1 MVVESIRN
9 ITKFT
14 KSHHVLAPYSINQ
27 EVREDALHHML
38 VILNKSFFS
47 LEGNINYATKCEE
60 HDEEL
65 QQNIPQVND
74 CSES

>member
-1 MVVESIRN
+1 MVVESVRN
-9 ITKFT
+9 IAKFS
-14 KSHHVLAPYSINQ
+14 KSHHVLAPDRINH

-47 LEGNINYATKCEE
+47 LKGNIDNASKCEE